1 MIRLILKS
9 RQSVGYYLLL
19 VCMICSCSYYSFSGS
34 LPPHLETIAIPLF
47 DNSTPE
53 FGVAEELTDTVIQ
66 EFTRDNSLKIADR
79 QQADLVL
86 EGEISRIDDRAG
98 AFDENEQVQNRK
110 LYMTVRVNC
119 TDQVKKQILW
129 EDRITRWGE
138 YDPVAGPDAR
148 LQGIDEAID
157 KISQDILNKTVSGW

>member
-1 MIRLILKS
+1 
-9 RQSVGYYLLL
+9 LLL
-19 VCMICSCSYYSFSGS
+19 AAMVCSCSYYSFSGS

-53 FGVAEELTDTVIQ
+53 FGVAEDLTDTVIQ

-86 EGEISRIDDRAG
+86 EGEINRIDDRAG

-110 LYMTVRVNC
+110 LYMTVRVKC